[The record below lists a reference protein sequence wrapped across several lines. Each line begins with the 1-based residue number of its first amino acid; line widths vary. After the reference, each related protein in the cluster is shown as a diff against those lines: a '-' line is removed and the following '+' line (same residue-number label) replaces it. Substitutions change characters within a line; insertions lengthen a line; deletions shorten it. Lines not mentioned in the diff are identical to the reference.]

1 MRFRA
6 MVAIVALACCTSVVA
21 LSARADW
28 EYAKWGMT
36 KDEVI
41 AASKVAAETAHD
53 RDPARI
59 AAVPTEK
66 ILPSFAGSGGPEPD
80 LVAFHRI
87 AGFGFT
93 ALFYFDETG
102 LQAVNLMLNDA
113 SEGNALY
120 DWLMAE
126 WGRSPAS
133 RSGPIGNSEFWQRQD
148 DWITFALMRNGN
160 GDPGLVSLMFWRPG
174 SMK

>member
-1 MRFRA
+1 
-6 MVAIVALACCTSVVA
+6 MVALIAIACCTSVVA

-28 EYAKWGMT
+28 KYTKWGMT

-41 AASKVAAETAHD
+41 AASKAAAEAEHD
-53 RDPARI
+53 RYPARI

-66 ILPSFAGSGGPEPD
+66 ILPRFAGSGGPEPD

-87 AGFGFT
+87 DEFGFT
-93 ALFYFDETG
+93 ALFYFDQTG

-113 SEGNALY
+113 TEGDALY
-120 DWLMAE
+120 AWLTGK

-133 RSGPIGNSEFWQRQD
+133 RSSSIGTAEFWKRKD
-148 DWITFALMRNGN
+148 DWITFGLMRYGN
-160 GDPGLVSLMFWRPG
+160 GDPGLVSLIYWRPG
-174 SMK
+174 SLK